1 MEAPM
6 DILSSKAT
14 VRHMTNKPS
23 APKPTPNDQRSQVKN
38 SNNPAYP
45 ADRANRENL
54 GHGNLPPP
62 PPAAQ
67 KK

>member
-1 MEAPM
+1 MA
-6 DILSSKAT
+6 
-14 VRHMTNKPS
+14 NKPS